1 MSDAN
6 EMRQLM
12 LDSAGRLFDRLCT
25 KEAINHAE
33 AGAFPTVLWDAMADA
48 GLPAAAL
55 PEAAGGAGVEW
66 ADAYAVLRLS
76 ARFSAPVPLA
86 ETLLAGWLL
95 HAVGLKVPDGPLSVA
110 PVRLDDT
117 LTLTRSGGGYTLS
130 GTARRVPWARDA
142 AALAMV
148 VDGPAG
154 EMVVCLPNPAK
165 SAGVSVTLD
174 KNLAGEPR
182 DTLAFADVAVPL
194 AGVAVPAGGVSRA
207 ALFRRGA
214 LTRAVQ
220 MAGALEKLLDLS
232 VRYANERVQFGRPIG
247 KFQAIQQNLA
257 VAAGHVAAAG
267 AAADAAVE
275 TLDWSG
281 RNESDFFP
289 IAAAKARVGEAAGAA
304 AGIAHQVHGAIGF
317 TYEHQLHHSTRRLWS
332 WREEFGAEAYWA
344 TEIGRQVAARGA
356 DQLWPFITAA

>member
-1 MSDAN
+1 MS

-12 LDSAGRLFDRLCT
+12 LDSAGRLFDDLCT
-25 KEAINHAE
+25 KDAINQAE
-33 AGAFPTVLWDAMADA
+33 SGTWPAALWDAMTEA
-48 GLPAAAL
+48 GLPLAAL
-55 PEAAGGAGVEW
+55 PEAIGGAGAEW
-66 ADAYAVLRLS
+66 GDAYAVLRL
-76 ARFSAPVPLA
+76 AAQFSAPVPLA
-86 ETLLAGWLL
+86 ETMLAAWALNG
-95 HAVGLKVPDGPLSVA
+95 VGLGVPDGPLSVA
-110 PVRLDDT
+110 PVRLDET
-117 LTLTRSGGGYTLS
+117 LALTKSGDGWLLN
-130 GTARRVPWARDA
+130 GTASRVPWARDA
-142 AALAMV
+142 AALMLIATGPSGDMV
-148 VDGPAG
+148 A
-154 EMVVCLPNPAK
+154 CLANPARAK
-165 SAGVSVTLD
+165 GVAVTAD
-174 KNLAGEPR
+174 RNLAGEPR
-182 DTLAFADVAVPL
+182 DTLAFKDVMLSAKAV
-194 AGVAVPAGGVSRA
+194 ATAGGGVDRG

-275 TLDWSG
+275 TLSWSG

-289 IAAAKARVGEAAGAA
+289 IAAAKSRVGEAAGVA

-332 WREEFGAEAYWA
+332 WREEFGAEAYWS